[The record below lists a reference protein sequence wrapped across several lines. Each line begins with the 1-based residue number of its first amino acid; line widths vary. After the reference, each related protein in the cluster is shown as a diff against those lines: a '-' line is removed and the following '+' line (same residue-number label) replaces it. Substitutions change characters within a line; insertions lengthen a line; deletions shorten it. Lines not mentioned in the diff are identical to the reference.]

1 MQWIAVPMVLGVED
15 WLAEELPEVR
25 RFDDSTHGSLVLR
38 EVADDREWE
47 FSGDDEFDRLAAS
60 EMRISAHSANDLTI

>member
-25 RFDDSTHGSLVLR
+25 RFDDSTHGSLVLCD
-38 EVADDREWE
+38 VAGDREWE
-47 FSGDDEFDRLAAS
+47 FTGDDEFGQLGAPGT
-60 EMRISAHSANDLTI
+60 RISAHCANDLTI